1 MKCFLKNNIMAKK
14 SKKEKAQPEVSAI
27 DNKINKLK
35 LLIAKLEARK

>member
-1 MKCFLKNNIMAKK
+1 MAKK
-14 SKKEKAQPEVSAI
+14 SKKEKEIVQPEISAI